1 MRLSVAQQRQIKQ
14 AVTEVC
20 GGDVIVKVFG
30 SRLDD
35 NKKGGDIDLLIQLS
49 DRVTQPA
56 LLCAQIQAKIM
67 RKIGEQKID
76 VLLAAPDLPRL
87 PVHDV
92 AETEGVVL

>member
-1 MRLSVAQQRQIKQ
+1 MRLSAVQQQQIKQ
-14 AVTEVC
+14 AVAEAC

-49 DRVTQPA
+49 NRVAQPA
-56 LLCAQIQAKIM
+56 LLCGQIRAKIM

-76 VLLAAPDLPRL
+76 VLLVAPNLPRL

-92 AETEGVVL
+92 AEAEGVAL